1 MRIGEIR
8 QLVQLQPAELNATRR
23 RLAACHDIDD
33 LRAAGRKLIPR
44 PVFDYVD
51 GAADEELAVRANR
64 AAFRRW
70 RFLPRLLTD
79 VDDVDTSVTLLG
91 RMAPVPLALGPTGY
105 TRMMHQTGETAVARS
120 AHRHGLP
127 YTLSTMATTSIED
140 VGHAIPDKSGLWFQL
155 YIHRDETVNKDLVA
169 RADEAGYQGLMVTL
183 DTVVPGHRTRD
194 VRNGLVIPPAL
205 TASTLASIALRPGYW
220 TRMLRGPALE
230 FANLP
235 HLTEGTSVASSASKF
250 DPSITWATIE
260 ALRERWPRSLLL
272 KGPIGPDDAARA
284 VQTGVDGIV
293 LSNHGGRQLD
303 RTIPPIDLLPGVRA
317 ALGPDATILVDSG
330 IRHGADIAVAVAL
343 GADAALI
350 GRAYLYGLMA
360 GGEQGV
366 DRAIDLL
373 SQQYTRTLQL
383 LGVQSTAELRTAGK
397 ERITRD

>member
-1 MRIGEIR
+1 VG
-8 QLVQLQPAELNATRR
+8 
-23 RLAACHDIDD
+23 
-33 LRAAGRKLIPR
+33 
-44 PVFDYVD
+44 
-51 GAADEELAVRANR
+51 
-64 AAFRRW
+64 
-70 RFLPRLLTD
+70 
-79 VDDVDTSVTLLG
+79 DVDTSVPVLG
-91 RMAPVPLALGPTGY
+91 RMAPVPLALSPTGY
-105 TRMMHQTGETAVARS
+105 TRMMHQNGETAAARS

-155 YIHRDETVNKDLVA
+155 YIHRDETVNKDLVG
-169 RADEAGYQGLMVTL
+169 RAEEAGYQGLMVTL

-220 TRMLRGPALE
+220 TRMLRGPALK

-235 HLTEGTSVASSASKF
+235 NLSDTTTVAGSASKF

-272 KGPIGPDDAARA
+272 KGPIGPDDATRA
-284 VQTGVDGIV
+284 AQTGVDGIV

-303 RTIPPIDLLPGVRA
+303 RAIPPVDLLPGVRA

-343 GADAALI
+343 GADAAMI

-366 DRAIDLL
+366 DRAIELL
-373 SQQYTRTLQL
+373 SKQYTRTLQL
-383 LGVQSTAELRTAGK
+383 LGVQSTAELRTVGK

>member
-8 QLVQLQPAELNATRR
+8 QLIQLKPAELDATKR
-23 RLAACHDIDD
+23 RLAACHDVDD
-33 LRAAGRKLIPR
+33 LRAVARRLIPR

-51 GAADEELAVRANR
+51 GAADEEIAVRANR

-79 VDDVDTSVTLLG
+79 VDNVDTMSALLG
-91 RMAPVPLALGPTGY
+91 ETQPMPLALGPTGY
-105 TRMMHQTGETAVARS
+105 TRMMHQAGEIAVARS
-120 AHRHGLP
+120 AYRHGLA
-127 YTLSTMATTSIED
+127 YALSTMGTTSIED
-140 VGHAIPDKSGLWFQL
+140 VARAVPDKAVLWFQL
-155 YIHRDETVNKDLVA
+155 YIHRDESVNKDLVT
-169 RADEAGYQGLMVTL
+169 RAEAAGYQALMVTL

-194 VRNGLVIPPAL
+194 IRNGLVIPPAL
-205 TASTLASIALRPGYW
+205 TVSTLASIASRPGYW

-235 HLTEGTSVASSASKF
+235 NLNDATTVASSASKF
-250 DPSITWATIE
+250 DPSITWATIDD
-260 ALRERWPRSLLL
+260 LRARWPRKLLL
-272 KGPIGPDDAARA
+272 KGPVGAGDARTA
-284 VQTGVDGIV
+284 VKAGVDGIV

-303 RTIPPIDLLPGVRA
+303 RTIPPIDLLPSVRA
-317 ALGPDATILVDSG
+317 AAGPDATIMLDSG

-366 DRAIDLL
+366 DKALDLL
-373 SQQYTRTLQL
+373 TEQYIRTLQL
-383 LGVQSTAELRTAGK
+383 LGVRSTADLRTIG
-397 ERITRD
+397 RDLLADS